1 MFIGSVSAA
10 ATAAL
15 AVVTPAP
22 PVAAAEVVAA
32 GELVEPE
39 LLPEV
44 DDEPHADAAA
54 THAIA
59 RTPIH
64 ALCSFMAKSRLG
76 GRGGQEARS
85 LPPVTEV
92 SLVRRSI
99 TPSLRDRQEIPH
111 HNHDGLD
118 DC

>member
-1 MFIGSVSAA
+1 MFSGSVSAA

-15 AVVTPAP
+15 AVVTPPLLAEAC
-22 PVAAAEVVAA
+22 AALVA
-32 GELVEPE
+32 GELDEPG
-39 LLPEV
+39 LLLEV

-64 ALCSFMAKSRLG
+64 ALGSFMAKSRLG
-76 GRGGQEARS
+76 GRDGQEAGS

-92 SLVRRSI
+92 SLVTGSI
-99 TPSLRDRQEIPH
+99 TLPLRGRQEIHH
-111 HNHDGLD
+111 HNYDGPHDY
-118 DC
+118 